1 MSKIAVLFPGIGYH
15 KDKPLLYYSMKIA
28 KEAGY
33 QPVYID
39 FSSIAWD
46 KADLRD
52 PEKMKELF
60 IQATGVTESVF
71 SDVHITAEDEV
82 LFISKSIGTAVAA
95 YYAKMNA
102 LKAKQIYFS
111 PVVQFGGFAGDYG
124 RAFYGD
130 NDPLADHTK
139 IEEICVEKKIEA
151 HLIAGGNH
159 SLEIGVTETDL
170 INLSKMMSFVK
181 TFI

>member
-60 IQATGVTESVF
+60 EKTMQIPLKTLSEMEIS
-71 SDVHITAEDEV
+71 SEDEL
-82 LFISKSIGTAVAA
+82 LFVSKSIGTAVAA

-124 RAFYGD
+124 LAFYGD

-151 HLIAGGNH
+151 HLIAGANH
-159 SLEIGVTETDL
+159 SLEIGDTETDL
-170 INLSKMMSFVK
+170 INLSKMMSLVK